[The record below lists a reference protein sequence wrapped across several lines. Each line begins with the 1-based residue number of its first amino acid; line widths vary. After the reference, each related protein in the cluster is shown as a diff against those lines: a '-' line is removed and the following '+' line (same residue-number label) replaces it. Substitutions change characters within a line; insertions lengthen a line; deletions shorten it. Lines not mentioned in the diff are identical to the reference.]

1 MMKGI
6 LKSAVTSAAV
16 AAVLASPLA
25 QATNGY
31 FKIGY
36 GSKNRGMAGAGMAFA
51 QDSLAPAVNPATLA
65 SVEDRV
71 DAGLEIFKPKRRG
84 KVDATGM
91 AVPDLGAGAAQVA
104 VEQRDTRH
112 GDRQV
117 QKEFSRLG
125 AQGESFFHFS
135 TIGLPLFLY
144 QNLS

>member
-1 MMKGI
+1 MMKRI
-6 LKSAVTSAAV
+6 LKRAVTSAAV

-71 DAGLEIFKPKRRG
+71 DAGLEVFKPKRRG

-91 AVPDLGAGAAQVA
+91 AVPDLGAGAAQGANSSENSRSNVYLIPNFGISKAWSSNFTLGISAVA
-104 VEQRDTRH
+104 NGGMNTRY
-112 GDRQV
+112 G
-117 QKEFSRLG
+117 
-125 AQGESFFHFS
+125 
-135 TIGLPLFLY
+135 
-144 QNLS
+144 